1 MCEARVYI
9 EKEGTLEELMSNVVT
24 IKPENDKLVLTDL
37 FGEQK
42 FVDAEVKEIKLLD
55 HKVVLKERKP

>member
-9 EKEGTLEELMSNVVT
+9 EKEGDLEELMSNVVT
-24 IKPENDKLVLTDL
+24 IKPEEGKLLLKDL

-42 FVDAEVKEIKLLD
+42 YVNAEVKEIKLLD
-55 HKVVLKERKP
+55 HKVILTEKKP

>member
-9 EKEGTLEELMSNVVT
+9 EREGDLEELMSNVVT
-24 IKPENDKLVLTDL
+24 IKPEEGKLLLKDL

-42 FVDAEVKEIKLLD
+42 YVNAEVKEIKLLD
-55 HKVVLKERKP
+55 HKVILTEKKP

>member
-9 EKEGTLEELMSNVVT
+9 EKEGELEEFMDNVVT
-24 IKPENDKLVLTDL
+24 IKPEKDKLVLTDL

-55 HKVVLKERKP
+55 HKVVLKEK

>member
-9 EKEGTLEELMSNVVT
+9 EKEGNLEELMDNVVS
-24 IKPENDKLVLTDL
+24 IKPEQDKLVLTDL

-42 FVDAEVKEIKLLD
+42 FVNAEFKEIRLLD
-55 HKVVLKERKP
+55 HKVVLKEKKP

>member
-9 EKEGTLEELMSNVVT
+9 EKEGNLEELMDNVVS
-24 IKPENDKLVLTDL
+24 IKPEKDKLVLTNL

-42 FVDAEVKEIKLLD
+42 FVNAEVKEIKLLD
-55 HKVVLKERKP
+55 HKVVLQEKKP